1 MEQLPRVKATP
12 DLVQKEAL
20 AAMLALV
27 VLCLVSSLAD
37 APVQGPADPSGIAA
51 EDVKAPWIF
60 VGIQQML
67 RYFPPFFAGVAVPL
81 AGFLLIMLVPYIP
94 ARSPFQR
101 SLLRLLIFG
110 VLLVTTVVTLWG
122 YLS

>member
-1 MEQLPRVKATP
+1 
-12 DLVQKEAL
+12 VQKEAL

-27 VLCLVSSLAD
+27 VMCLVSTFAD

-51 EDVKAPWIF
+51 EHVKAPWIF

-67 RYFPPFFAGVAVPL
+67 RYFPPFLAGVAVPL
-81 AGFLLIMLVPYIP
+81 AGFLLIALVPFLP

-101 SLLRLLIFG
+101 SLLRVLIFG
-110 VLLVTTVVTLWG
+110 VLLATVMVTLWG
-122 YLS
+122 YLL